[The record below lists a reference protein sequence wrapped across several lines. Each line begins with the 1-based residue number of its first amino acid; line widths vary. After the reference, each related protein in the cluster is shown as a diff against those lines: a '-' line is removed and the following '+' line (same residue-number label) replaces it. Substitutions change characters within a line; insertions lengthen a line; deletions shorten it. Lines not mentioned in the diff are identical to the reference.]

1 MSLAVANLSWGEG
14 VKNSHSVRTTVL
26 EFGSSD
32 LDWLKPVEDLN
43 LASICVGHFVLSP
56 METVTPM
63 FAVWRRAT
71 ENRE

>member
-56 METVTPM
+56 METVPPM